1 MSLIVNTNV
10 SSLNAQR
17 QMMSSSLGL
26 DQAFERLSS
35 GLRINSAADD
45 AAGLQISDRLQSQIL
60 GLSQGN
66 RNANDGI
73 SLAQTAEGAMEEI
86 TSSFQRVR
94 TLASQA
100 ANGSNTD
107 EDRLAI
113 QEEIRALMTEV
124 NRIAGDTTFGGENL
138 LDGTYEGNFQVGA
151 DAVQTIGFSMQNVD
165 NSTTGTISAN
175 NGFTL
180 SGIAGI
186 ASAIGANATLSESL
200 SDKLE
205 GLSDSIDGTEIATEF
220 KFANVFVAS
229 TISVSTQGN
238 AQAVLAGMDSLIAV
252 VDKKRAELGAVQKRE
267 QITDSFQRVRTLAAQ
282 AANGSNTD
290 EDRLAIQEEMRAL
303 MEEVNRVAAD
313 TTFGGE
319 NLLDGTYEGNFQ
331 VGADAVQTIGFS
343 MQNVDNSTT
352 GTISANNGFTL
363 SGIAGIASAIGANAT
378 LSESLSDKLEGLSDS
393 IDGTEIATEFKFA
406 NVFVASTIS
415 VSTQGNAQA
424 VLAGMDSLIAV
435 VDKKRAELGA
445 VQNRFQSTINNQAN
459 ISENLSAA
467 QSRIKDADF
476 AAETAKLT
484 QSQIL
489 QQASQAI
496 LSQAN
501 QRPQAALSLLG

>member
-60 GLSQGN
+60 GLNQGN

-94 TLASQA
+94 TLSAQA

-113 QEEIRALMTEV
+113 QDEIRALMEEV

-138 LDGTYEGNFQVGA
+138 LDGTYNGVFQVGS
-151 DAVQTIGFSMQNVD
+151 DAVQTIGFSMQNVGGTA
-165 NSTTGTISAN
+165 NTISDN
-175 NGFTL
+175 GGFTL
-180 SGIAGI
+180 SGIANI
-186 ASAIGANATLSESL
+186 ASAIPGGESL
-200 SDKLE
+200 SAKLE
-205 GLSDSIDGTEIATEF
+205 GMSDALGSDFQATAF
-220 KFANVFVAS
+220 NFAGVFLAT
-229 TISVSTQGN
+229 TITVSTQAN
-238 AQAVLAGMDSLIAV
+238 AQAVL
-252 VDKKRAELGAVQKRE
+252 
-267 QITDSFQRVRTLAAQ
+267 
-282 AANGSNTD
+282 
-290 EDRLAIQEEMRAL
+290 
-303 MEEVNRVAAD
+303 
-313 TTFGGE
+313 GG
-319 NLLDGTYEGNFQ
+319 
-331 VGADAVQTIGFS
+331 I
-343 MQNVDNSTT
+343 
-352 GTISANNGFTL
+352 
-363 SGIAGIASAIGANAT
+363 
-378 LSESLSDKLEGLSDS
+378 
-393 IDGTEIATEFKFA
+393 
-406 NVFVASTIS
+406 
-415 VSTQGNAQA
+415 
-424 VLAGMDSLIAV
+424 DSLIAV

-467 QSRIKDADF
+467 KSRIKDADF

-484 QSQIL
+484 QNQIL
-489 QQASQAI
+489 QQASQTI
-496 LSQAN
+496 LAQAN
-501 QRPQAALSLLG
+501 QRPQAALSLLQ